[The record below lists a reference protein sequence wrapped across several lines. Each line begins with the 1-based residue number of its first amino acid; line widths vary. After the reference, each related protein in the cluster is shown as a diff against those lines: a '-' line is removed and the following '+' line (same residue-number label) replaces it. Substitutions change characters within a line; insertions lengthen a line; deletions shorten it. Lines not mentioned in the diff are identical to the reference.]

1 MGKPTG
7 MVSNVGV
14 EKLKGVFSAPSFITI
29 GDSFVKKTS
38 QWPRLGGKNFKI
50 GVPKKGRGQEV
61 YFDNQ
66 HKWLLQNRKYADTA
80 PPLYRIE
87 QPRDQRAGKGKS
99 LIAFLSTDANKRG
112 EFSNNMRC
120 GQYEH
125 GLKKELQMM
134 KQAPPSTFDREQ
146 LLVPERNRDFLQN
159 KLEADCE
166 EDHFVTPEFL
176 YDIGREA
183 NTEFQP
189 KDHRETFYSKN
200 KRDITELKQFGP
212 LRTHVSSLKY
222 GWGHQEV
229 TKFKEISEF
238 ASIPIIRST
247 FYRRTGLPLTE
258 SGNMKR
264 PGGGYHGS
272 MGAGKL

>member
-1 MGKPTG
+1 MGKPTISQ
-7 MVSNVGV
+7 SNPGV

-29 GDSFVKKTS
+29 GDQYVKKQA
-38 QWPRLGGKNFKI
+38 QWPRLGGKNALI
-50 GVPKKGRGQEV
+50 GVPRKGRVPDV
-61 YFDNQ
+61 YFDKQ
-66 HKWLLQNRKYADTA
+66 HKWLLQNKKYADTA
-80 PPLYRIE
+80 PAVYRIE
-87 QPRDQRAGKGKS
+87 QPRDQRAGKGKAM
-99 LIAFLSTDANKRG
+99 IAFLSTDANKRG

-134 KQAPPSTFDREQ
+134 KQAPASTFDKDQ
-146 LLVPERNRDFLQN
+146 LLVPEHNREFLQN

-166 EDHFVTPEFL
+166 DNYYETPNYL

-212 LRTHVSSLKY
+212 LRTHCSSLKY

-229 TKFKEISEF
+229 TKFKEISEY

-247 FYRRTGLPLTE
+247 FYRRTGLPLTQ

-264 PGGGYHGS
+264 PGGGFQSS
-272 MGAGKL
+272 MSAGNL

>member
-1 MGKPTG
+1 MGKPAIMT
-7 MVSNVGV
+7 SNPGV

-29 GDSFVKKTS
+29 GDPYVKKFS
-38 QWPRLGGKNFKI
+38 QWPRLGGKNFL
-50 GVPKKGRGQEV
+50 GSVPKKGRDAV
-61 YFDNQ
+61 NYFDKNY
-66 HKWLLQNRKYADTA
+66 KWLLQNKKYADTA
-80 PPLYRIE
+80 PPLYRLE
-87 QPRDQRAGKGKS
+87 QPRDQRAGKGKPLLS
-99 LIAFLSTDANKRG
+99 FMSTDANRRG
-112 EFSNNMRC
+112 EFCNNMRC

-134 KQAPPSTFDREQ
+134 KQAPPSTFDKEKMM
-146 LLVPERNRDFLQN
+146 VPEWNRKFLEN
-159 KLEADCE
+159 KLEADVE
-166 EDHFVTPEFL
+166 ENHFTTPEFL

-229 TKFKEISEF
+229 TKYKEISEY

-247 FYRRTGLPLTE
+247 FYRRTGLPVTE
-258 SGNMKR
+258 AGNNNR
-264 PGGGYHGS
+264 PGGGYHADYS
-272 MGAGKL
+272 AGKL